1 MTDAGQEL
9 TDASREFAHGRLPQI
24 EVITRP
30 EPEQAPARPKRSL
43 SSLLVWPLAAFALV
57 VVPASL
63 WNFTRPPVYRAAA
76 TVLTAVPES
85 RSGNFSDDDAPD
97 PQHVAIQRQLLL
109 GRELLASTLERVKGT
124 DAAPQLADPPLLTPD
139 DLRPLLSV
147 DAVPS
152 TNLVEMSATG
162 GKPALLAALVNEW
175 LAAYET
181 LRQREVQS
189 QVGDRLVNLQTEAKS
204 LDDKIRQKRAALE
217 QFRADHDIV
226 TLERDS
232 NQALNRLNTIQQSLA
247 KAEEESI
254 TARAAFKAMQAAVA
268 NGQAVAPKDQAASLA
283 QLEQKAAELRVQV
296 AQLKERYTEMFI
308 DNDPNK
314 RTLKE
319 QLAVLEARME
329 ELKRQG
335 IRDALKEASQAV
347 DAATDQV
354 LTLQR
359 ELSAQK
365 VTASRFSTSFVEYQ
379 DLTSDL
385 ESLEKLQRE
394 TEEQRLALEAKAAA
408 GYPQIEVIEP
418 AYAPRDPIRPH
429 YLRDL
434 GLTLLAGAAVGLST
448 LLTLLWLD
456 AKAHARRAP
465 APVTGVRIWGQEPPR
480 GEPQTPL
487 PRAGDAPTPIEPPV
501 GKLSDASLR
510 QLMGGEV
517 EALWELADDAERQV
531 IGLLLSG
538 LRPNEI
544 AGLAPDDF
552 DLDACSVRVK
562 NDAGERV
569 IVLANALCQLFAEA
583 DPLPAWAGSGSEHL
597 QEVLQRIPLLAMD
610 AGVAHAQEVDAE
622 ALRHTYLVYLVRQ
635 GARLTELHRIAGP
648 MGAAEVQRYAPYSP
662 SGASR
667 PLEQLTLAYP
677 VLA

>member
-97 PQHVAIQRQLLL
+97 PQHVAIQRQLML

-347 DAATDQV
+347 DASTDQV

-456 AKAHARRAP
+456 AKANARRAP

-487 PRAGDAPTPIEPPV
+487 PRAGNAPTPIEPPV

-583 DPLPAWAGSGSEHL
+583 DPLPAWAGSGSEHV
-597 QEVLQRIPLLAMD
+597 QEILQRIPLLAMD
-610 AGVAHAQEVDAE
+610 TGVAHAQEVDAE

-648 MGAAEVQRYAPYSP
+648 MGAAEIQRYAPYSP

>member
-1 MTDAGQEL
+1 
-9 TDASREFAHGRLPQI
+9 
-24 EVITRP
+24 
-30 EPEQAPARPKRSL
+30 
-43 SSLLVWPLAAFALV
+43 
-57 VVPASL
+57 
-63 WNFTRPPVYRAAA
+63 
-76 TVLTAVPES
+76 
-85 RSGNFSDDDAPD
+85 
-97 PQHVAIQRQLLL
+97 
-109 GRELLASTLERVKGT
+109 
-124 DAAPQLADPPLLTPD
+124 
-139 DLRPLLSV
+139 
-147 DAVPS
+147 
-152 TNLVEMSATG
+152 VEMSATG

-347 DAATDQV
+347 DASTDQV

-456 AKAHARRAP
+456 AKANARRAP

-583 DPLPAWAGSGSEHL
+583 DPLLAWAGSGSEHL
-597 QEVLQRIPLLAMD
+597 QEMLQRIPLLAMD

>member
-1 MTDAGQEL
+1 
-9 TDASREFAHGRLPQI
+9 
-24 EVITRP
+24 
-30 EPEQAPARPKRSL
+30 
-43 SSLLVWPLAAFALV
+43 
-57 VVPASL
+57 
-63 WNFTRPPVYRAAA
+63 
-76 TVLTAVPES
+76 
-85 RSGNFSDDDAPD
+85 
-97 PQHVAIQRQLLL
+97 
-109 GRELLASTLERVKGT
+109 
-124 DAAPQLADPPLLTPD
+124 
-139 DLRPLLSV
+139 
-147 DAVPS
+147 
-152 TNLVEMSATG
+152 
-162 GKPALLAALVNEW
+162 
-175 LAAYET
+175 
-181 LRQREVQS
+181 
-189 QVGDRLVNLQTEAKS
+189 
-204 LDDKIRQKRAALE
+204 
-217 QFRADHDIV
+217 
-226 TLERDS
+226 
-232 NQALNRLNTIQQSLA
+232 
-247 KAEEESI
+247 
-254 TARAAFKAMQAAVA
+254 
-268 NGQAVAPKDQAASLA
+268 
-283 QLEQKAAELRVQV
+283 
-296 AQLKERYTEMFI
+296 
-308 DNDPNK
+308 
-314 RTLKE
+314 
-319 QLAVLEARME
+319 
-329 ELKRQG
+329 
-335 IRDALKEASQAV
+335 LKEASQAV

-359 ELSAQK
+359 ELSMQK

-434 GLTLLAGAAVGLST
+434 GLTLLAGTAVGLST

-456 AKAHARRAP
+456 AKANARRAP
-465 APVTGVRIWGQEPPR
+465 VPVTGVRIWGQEPPR
-480 GEPQTPL
+480 GEQQTGL
-487 PRAGDAPTPIEPPV
+487 SRASDARAPIEPPV

-517 EALWELADDAERQV
+517 EALWELADDAERQL

-552 DLDACSVRVK
+552 DLEGCSVRVK
-562 NDAGERV
+562 NDASERV
-569 IVLANALCQLFAEA
+569 IALASALCQLFAEA
-583 DPLPAWAGSGSEHL
+583 DPLPAWAGSGSEHV
-597 QEVLQRIPLLAMD
+597 QEILQRIPLLAMD

-677 VLA
+677 VLG

>member
-97 PQHVAIQRQLLL
+97 PQHVAIQRQLML

-347 DAATDQV
+347 DASTDQV

-456 AKAHARRAP
+456 AKANARRAP

-583 DPLPAWAGSGSEHL
+583 DPLPAWAGSGSEHV
-597 QEVLQRIPLLAMD
+597 QEILQRIPLLAMD